1 MANALYDTGRN
12 LGLTTGLN
20 WLTATIREVL
30 VDLADYTPSLTTH
43 AFLSDIPAI
52 ARVAT
57 SGPLTSK
64 TAVAGVADAADPVFP
79 GATGDQAEAV
89 VGYVDTGNAA
99 TSQLIYYLD
108 TVTGLPVTPN
118 TGDIN
123 HVFDNGANRVF
134 KL

>member
-1 MANALYDTGRN
+1 MANALYDSARN

-20 WLTATIREVL
+20 LLTSTVREVL
-30 VDLADYTPSLTTH
+30 VDLADYTPSLSTH
-43 AFLSDIPAI
+43 SFLSDIPVA

-64 TAVAGVADAADPVFP
+64 TAVAGVFDAADPTFP

-89 VGYVDTGNAA
+89 VGYIDTGNAA
-99 TSQLIYYLD
+99 TSQLVWFLD

-123 HVFDNGANRVF
+123 HAFDNGVNKIF